1 MPITTPPRNKP
12 DATPAAPAKTDKFIS
27 GAPDGGGKG
36 KGVWKGKKRQISIT
50 ISPDLL
56 EQIDT
61 LSAEYGQSRAA
72 VIGMAIYQA
81 VRNGLDLKKGE
92 KNG

>member
-1 MPITTPPRNKP
+1 MAITTPPRKTETRT
-12 DATPAAPAKTDKFIS
+12 TPPPAVADKFIS
-27 GAPDGGGKG
+27 GAPDSGKA

-50 ISPDLL
+50 LAPELL
-56 EQIDT
+56 DQIDA

-81 VRNGLDLKKGE
+81 VKHGLLKGE
-92 KNG
+92 R